1 MKGFVCSMLALLG
14 VNSGLHMLTAL
25 PDLAIGAISGAR
37 LIVIA
42 MLYKKL
48 TTNPLANR
56 LDEMTEVI
64 RTIAEGEGNLAQR
77 LDNNRMASDETGDMG
92 RWINSFIDNLDGIV
106 GQVIKTSTNVSHT
119 NEAMLET
126 NREAFSVSNEVAD
139 AIDKMLQLLETQ
151 INDIGSASN
160 TAESM
165 KQAMDEVVHDARIQ
179 FESVRSGTQEIRDV
193 VETSA
198 RAVQNLHSRTA
209 EIGNII
215 GVISEITNQT
225 NLLALNAAIEAA
237 RAGDHG
243 RGFSVVADEVRGLA
257 SRTANS
263 AEEIQKMIETMQ
275 SETLE
280 AVKFMESG
288 VDNVDRSLKKTE
300 EASSENTAL
309 HQLVEQMFAT
319 IKQLEQNS
327 QIHGETARDVGHSA
341 GLMTQ
346 AIDALQ
352 QRSVMVRN
360 TAHKLTQLVGVFQ
373 VSPR

>member
-1 MKGFVCSMLALLG
+1 VAE
-14 VNSGLHMLTAL
+14 
-25 PDLAIGAISGAR
+25 AI
-37 LIVIA
+37 
-42 MLYKKL
+42 
-48 TTNPLANR
+48 
-56 LDEMTEVI
+56 E
-64 RTIAEGEGNLAQR
+64 
-77 LDNNRMASDETGDMG
+77 
-92 RWINSFIDNLDGIV
+92 
-106 GQVIKTSTNVSHT
+106 
-119 NEAMLET
+119 
-126 NREAFSVSNEVAD
+126 
-139 AIDKMLQLLETQ
+139 KMLQLLEAQ
-151 INDIGSASN
+151 IEDIGSASN

-165 KQAMDEVVHDARIQ
+165 KQAMDEVVRDARIQ

-237 RAGDHG
+237 RAGEHG

-257 SRTANS
+257 SRTSNS
-263 AEEIQKMIETMQ
+263 AEEIQQMIETMQ

-300 EASSENTAL
+300 EASSENTQL

-319 IKQLEQNS
+319 IKQLDQNS

-360 TAHKLTQLVGVFQ
+360 TARKLTQLVGVFQ
-373 VSPR
+373 VSQR